1 MQVTENQQT
10 VVEWQNKS
18 VIVAA
23 YRNGKDSNTHMNL
36 QKIQGTA
43 PRSWCF

>member
-10 VVEWQNKS
+10 EVEWQNMS

-23 YRNGKDSNTHMNL
+23 YRNG
-36 QKIQGTA
+36 
-43 PRSWCF
+43 

>member
-10 VVEWQNKS
+10 EVEWQNKS

-23 YRNGKDSNTHMNL
+23 YRNGKDSKTHTYL
-36 QKIQGTA
+36 QKMQ
-43 PRSWCF
+43 